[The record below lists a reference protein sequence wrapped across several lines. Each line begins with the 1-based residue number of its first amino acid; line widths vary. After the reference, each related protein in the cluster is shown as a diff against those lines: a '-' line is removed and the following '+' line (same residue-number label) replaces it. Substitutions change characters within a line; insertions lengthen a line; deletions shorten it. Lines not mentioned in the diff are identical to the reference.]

1 MWILGN
7 WGQSEPWNR
16 TSGVKMTKGE
26 NGVYTGVLTLPKGT
40 AFNLRILKSTVDGT
54 SGGINAWSAVR
65 YVSVLNSDGRHD
77 FGEFTDNLVP
87 NGNFERGEAR
97 WVPSDC
103 IVEQAYAHEGG
114 HCLAVGDQF
123 SNSVTSDTFVIPPN
137 QDLRY
142 STYIRTWTAN
152 RLANVMIKDV
162 DTQSVLFEAP
172 IRPQSANQWI
182 AFSGT
187 FKTGGSPVTAQVVC
201 TSVDEVAFVFDT
213 MSLISP

>member
-1 MWILGN
+1 MWIAGD
-7 WGQSEPWNR
+7 WGQSKPWQR
-16 TSGVKMTKGE
+16 SSGVKMTKGE

-40 AFNLRILKSTVDGT
+40 AFSLKILKSTVDGT

-65 YVSVLNSDGRHD
+65 YRSVLNTDGRHD

-87 NGNFERGEAR
+87 NGNFEGGDAR
-97 WVPSDC
+97 WVPSNC
-103 IVEQAYAHEGG
+103 IVEREYAHEGG
-114 HCLAVGDQF
+114 HCLTVGDRS
-123 SNSVTSDTFVIPPN
+123 SNSVTSDTFIIPPN

-152 RLANVMIKDV
+152 RLANVTIKDV

-172 IRPQSANQWI
+172 IRPQSANQWS

-201 TSVDEVAFVFDT
+201 TSVDKVAFVFDD